1 MSIFERFRTIFKANA
16 NELADKLEDPAAI
29 INQKLEELDDKL
41 DRAQGALVKE
51 MAEIKLLEQKVRET
65 EDGVRLYQERAEK
78 AVKAG
83 NDELAKK
90 ALEEKARLSA
100 TLSDLTRQK
109 DDQASVV
116 SELKADLE
124 KLQKLRDDFR
134 NRQSLLSL
142 KEERAKSK
150 EEINAIRAEIDP
162 DHIGREMTRMS
173 EKIDRMDAQAQATK
187 ELADQ
192 KGGSDAEAAFRA
204 LDSSNTPVEDEL
216 AALKKKLGSPI

>member
-1 MSIFERFRTIFKANA
+1 MSIFERFRTIFKANV
-16 NELADKLEDPAAI
+16 NELADRLEDPAAI

-83 NDELAKK
+83 NDDLAKK

-100 TLSDLTRQK
+100 ALTDLTRQK

-192 KGGSDAEAAFRA
+192 KGGDDAEAAFRA
-204 LDSSNTPVEDEL
+204 LDSSGTPVEDEL
-216 AALKKKLGSPI
+216 AALKKKLGSPT

>member
-16 NELADKLEDPAAI
+16 NELADRLEDPAAI

-83 NDELAKK
+83 NDDLAKK

-100 TLSDLTRQK
+100 ALTDLTRQK

-192 KGGSDAEAAFRA
+192 KGGDDAEAAFRA
-204 LDSSNTPVEDEL
+204 LDSSGTPVEDEL
-216 AALKKKLGSPI
+216 AALKKKLANPT

>member
-100 TLSDLTRQK
+100 TLTDLTRQK

-204 LDSSNTPVEDEL
+204 LDSSGTPVEDEL
-216 AALKKKLGSPI
+216 AALKKKLGSPT

>member
-204 LDSSNTPVEDEL
+204 LDSSGTPVEDEL
-216 AALKKKLGSPI
+216 AALKKKLGSPT

>member
-16 NELADKLEDPAAI
+16 NELADRLEDPAAI

-83 NDELAKK
+83 NDDLAKK

-100 TLSDLTRQK
+100 TLTDLTRQK

-162 DHIGREMTRMS
+162 DHIGREMSRMS

-204 LDSSNTPVEDEL
+204 LDSSGTPVEDEL
-216 AALKKKLGSPI
+216 AALKKKLGNPT

>member
-204 LDSSNTPVEDEL
+204 LDSSDTPVEDEL
-216 AALKKKLGSPI
+216 AALKKKLGSPT

>member
-192 KGGSDAEAAFRA
+192 KSGSDAEAAFRA
-204 LDSSNTPVEDEL
+204 LDSSDTPVEDEL
-216 AALKKKLGSPI
+216 AALKKKLGSPT

>member
-100 TLSDLTRQK
+100 TLTDLTRQK

-142 KEERAKSK
+142 KEESAKSK

-204 LDSSNTPVEDEL
+204 LDSSGTPVEDEL
-216 AALKKKLGSPI
+216 AALKKKLGSPT

>member
-83 NDELAKK
+83 KDELANK

-192 KGGSDAEAAFRA
+192 KSGSDAEAAFRA
-204 LDSSNTPVEDEL
+204 LDSSDTPVEDEL
-216 AALKKKLGSPI
+216 AALKKKLGSPT

>member
-16 NELADKLEDPAAI
+16 NELADRLEDPAAI

-83 NDELAKK
+83 NDDLAKK

-100 TLSDLTRQK
+100 ALTDLTRQK

-192 KGGSDAEAAFRA
+192 KGGDDAEAAFRA
-204 LDSSNTPVEDEL
+204 LDSSGTPVEDEL
-216 AALKKKLGSPI
+216 AALKKKLGNPT

>member
-16 NELADKLEDPAAI
+16 NELADRLEDPAAI

-83 NDELAKK
+83 NDDLAKK

-100 TLSDLTRQK
+100 TLTDLTRQR

-162 DHIGREMTRMS
+162 DHIGREMSRMS

-204 LDSSNTPVEDEL
+204 LDSSGTPVEDEL
-216 AALKKKLGSPI
+216 AALKKKLGSPT

>member
-1 MSIFERFRTIFKANA
+1 MSIFERFKTIFKANA
-16 NELADKLEDPAAI
+16 NELADKLEAPAAI

-65 EDGVRLYQERAEK
+65 EEGVRLYQERAEK

-83 NDELAKK
+83 NDDLAKK

-100 TLSDLTRQK
+100 NLVDLNRQK
-109 DDQASVV
+109 TDQETVV
-116 SELKADLE
+116 SELKNDLE
-124 KLQKLRDDFR
+124 KLRQLRDDFR

-173 EKIDRMDAQAQATK
+173 DKIDRMEAQAQATK

-192 KGGSDAEAAFRA
+192 KTGSDTEAAFRA
-204 LDSSNTPVEDEL
+204 LDQTQTPVDEEL
-216 AALKKKLGSPI
+216 AALKKKMGTP

>member
-1 MSIFERFRTIFKANA
+1 MSIFERFKTIFKANA

-65 EDGVRLYQERAEK
+65 EEGVRLYQERAEK

-83 NDELAKK
+83 NDDLAKK

-100 TLSDLTRQK
+100 NLVDLNRQK
-109 DDQASVV
+109 TDQDSVV
-116 SELKADLE
+116 SELKNDLD
-124 KLQKLRDDFR
+124 KLRELRDDFR
-134 NRQSLLSL
+134 NRQALLSL

-173 EKIDRMDAQAQATK
+173 DKIDRMEAQAQATK
-187 ELADQ
+187 DLADQ
-192 KGGSDAEAAFRA
+192 KTGADTEAAFRA
-204 LDSSNTPVEDEL
+204 LDRTQTPVDDEL
-216 AALKKKLGSPI
+216 AALKKKMGTP

>member
-100 TLSDLTRQK
+100 TLSDLMRQK

-192 KGGSDAEAAFRA
+192 KSGSDAEAAFRA
-204 LDSSNTPVEDEL
+204 LDSSDTPVEDEL
-216 AALKKKLGSPI
+216 AALKKKLGSPT